1 MSFDAYMMFCSNF
14 ELLKQDMTIL
24 QKSIPDWKLFNQ
36 GIEALSKSV
45 APMERRVPAQN
56 KSMSLTDLLIKVLH

>member
-1 MSFDAYMMFCSNF
+1 
-14 ELLKQDMTIL
+14 MTIL

-56 KSMSLTDLLIKVLH
+56 KSMSLTDLLIKVLHSSALLANDC